1 MQRLKFGVCAVLAGA
16 LLAGCAGGATA
27 VGGPYKV
34 YGDRF
39 SPRYSHGDLQFFNGD
54 KEMLVEVVNAPYDG
68 DRNAAA
74 QTIAQSMRGKNQ
86 ATRIDFTSAAGPE
99 TPDQTRIVVAFHT
112 ETSDSGSAYCGSPA
126 PANQAREGDT
136 VRMLMV
142 YCKRDEFMSS
152 IRAEVNGADR
162 IGDASF
168 QQMLAQAT
176 KRLIPLQDPFNE
188 NRGKKKRTTG

>member
-1 MQRLKFGVCAVLAGA
+1 MRRLKTGLSAAVAGV
-16 LLAGCAGGATA
+16 LLVGCAGGAST

-54 KEMLVEVVNAPYDG
+54 REMLVEVVNTPYNE

-74 QTIAQSMRGKNQ
+74 DTIARSMRGKNE

-112 ETSDSGSAYCGSPA
+112 ETSDSGSRYCGSSVPTT
-126 PANQAREGDT
+126 QARDDGT

-152 IRAEVNGADR
+152 IRAEVDGANG
-162 IGDASF
+162 IGDPQF
-168 QQMLAQAT
+168 QQMLSLAT
-176 KRLIPLQDPFNE
+176 KRLIPRQDPFNE
-188 NRGKKKRTTG
+188 NRGKKRRTTG

>member
-1 MQRLKFGVCAVLAGA
+1 MLRMKIGLSAAIAGL
-16 LLAGCAGGATA
+16 LLAGCANTAT

-54 KEMLVEVVNAPYDG
+54 REMLVNVVNTPYNE
-68 DRNAAA
+68 DRSTAA
-74 QTIAQSMRGKNQ
+74 QNIARSMRGKNE
-86 ATRIDFTSAAGPE
+86 ATYINFTSAAGPE

-112 ETSDSGSAYCGSPA
+112 ETSDSGSRYCGGSTPTT
-126 PANQAREGDT
+126 QARDDGT

-152 IRAEVNGADR
+152 IRAEVDGADG
-162 IGDASF
+162 ISDPKF
-168 QQMLAQAT
+168 QQMLALAT
-176 KRLIPLQDPFNE
+176 KRLIPRQDPFNE